1 MSCEEHAVLAESLCC
16 EISPLL
22 STRTEISDSIKME
35 LADIQAA
42 AARLAGQIEKT
53 PLTTSET
60 LTRLTGVPL
69 ALKFENLQFTASFK
83 ERGALNCLLQL
94 DDEEKKRGVVAMSA
108 GNHAQALAYHG
119 QRLGVPTCIV
129 MPRSTPNAKVEQT
142 RVFGA
147 EIHLEGAI
155 FDETLAFTEQLARS
169 RNLTLVHPYD
179 DVRVMAGQGTL
190 GLEILEQHPEVQT
203 IVVPVGGG
211 GLISGIATAV
221 KSLRPEV
228 RIVGVQVERFSPV
241 YASFNR
247 SESIEAH
254 PGTVAEGIAVKSPG
268 RNTLPVINKLVDEM
282 LVVSE
287 QQVEQAVFT
296 LIEIEKTVVEGAG
309 AVGLAAVMGQPER
322 FGNAQTVLVLSGGN
336 IDMMILAS
344 ILQRGMVRTGRFVR
358 LRVEIPDMP
367 GALGELTRLLGE
379 FDSNIIDILQE
390 RTFGGS
396 SVRATVV
403 DLSLQMRGEEQIDQV
418 LAGLR
423 ARGYEVSLL

>member
-1 MSCEEHAVLAESLCC
+1 MD
-16 EISPLL
+16 L
-22 STRTEISDSIKME
+22 S
-35 LADIQAA
+35 DIQAA
-42 AARLAGQIEKT
+42 AARLSGQIEKT
-53 PLTTSET
+53 PLTSSET
-60 LTRLTGVPL
+60 LSRLTGVPL

-94 DDEEKKRGVVAMSA
+94 DPEERQRGVIAMSA

-147 EIHLEGAI
+147 EIHLEGSV
-155 FDETLAFTEQLARS
+155 FDETLAFTEKLARS

-179 DVRVMAGQGTL
+179 DVRVMAGQGTV
-190 GLEILEQHPEVQT
+190 GLEILEQFPEAQT

-221 KSLRPEV
+221 KSLRPDV
-228 RIVGVQVERFSPV
+228 RIVGVQVERFSPI
-241 YASFNR
+241 YAAFHSR
-247 SESIEAH
+247 EPIKAI
-254 PGTVAEGIAVKSPG
+254 PATVAEGIAVKSPG
-268 RNTLPVINKLVDEM
+268 GNTLPVINKLVDEM

-287 QQVEQAVFT
+287 EQVEQAVFT

-309 AVGLAAVMGQPER
+309 AVGLAAVMGQADR
-322 FGNAQTVLVLSGGN
+322 FQGAQTVLVLSGGN
-336 IDMMILAS
+336 IDMMMLAS
-344 ILQRGMVRTGRFVR
+344 ILPRGMVRTGRLVR

-396 SVRATVV
+396 SVRATLVN
-403 DLSLQMRGEEQIDQV
+403 LSLQMRGEEQIDPL

-423 ARGYEVSLL
+423 AQGYDVSLI